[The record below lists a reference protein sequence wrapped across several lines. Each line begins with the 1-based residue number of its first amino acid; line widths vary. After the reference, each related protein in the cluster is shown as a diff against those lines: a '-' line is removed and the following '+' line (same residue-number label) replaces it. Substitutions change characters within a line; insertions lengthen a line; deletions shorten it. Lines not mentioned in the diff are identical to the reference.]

1 MTGTSRTG
9 KFLLL
14 IVLILL
20 VLLCFFLLRQNQGVA
35 IRYSLRVGIVAIS
48 LAAWFTS
55 QSLIGSRDLRSGEI
69 TDVVHELTSPTH
81 RYLQAR
87 PGVANA
93 VLIASSAFIDLFGIF
108 LIAVSILGP
117 TMQPFLALLILFMM
131 RQVCQIVCALPAPRD
146 MIWRHPGFPSL
157 LVTYNVGNDFFF
169 SGHTS
174 IAVLGAVVIAQMFPW
189 WIGAAAGLIAFLEAV
204 VVLVLRAHYTIDIL
218 GAVIAAFCAA
228 GLAGQLC
235 G

>member
-1 MTGTSRTG
+1 MAGIPRTG
-9 KFLLL
+9 KWIFLLL
-14 IVLILL
+14 LIAA
-20 VLLCFFLLRQNQGVA
+20 VVLCFFFLRQNQGAAV
-35 IRYSLRVGIVAIS
+35 RYSLRIGIVAIS

-55 QSLIGSRDLRSGEI
+55 QSLIGSRDLRSGAI
-69 TDVVHELTSPTH
+69 TDAVHELTSSAH
-81 RYLQAR
+81 RYLQSR

-108 LIAVSILGP
+108 LIVVSILGP
-117 TMQPFLALLILFMM
+117 TMQPFVALLILFMM
-131 RQVCQIVCALPAPRD
+131 RQVCQIVCALPAPGD
-146 MIWRHPGFPSL
+146 MIWRDPGFPSL

-174 IAVLGAVVIAQMFPW
+174 IAVLGAIVIAHMFPW
-189 WIGAAAGLIAFLEAV
+189 WIGAIAAVIAVLEAV
-204 VVLVLRAHYTIDIL
+204 VVLVLRAHYTIDIF

-235 G
+235 S